1 MRTFESEKTIE
12 EIEEARNGLDEYDR
26 EVYDFKLFKECHDRL
41 DNLHRDMHSVGECSI
56 SDFGEAIA
64 DGKDALNVEYKAI
77 EKAYNELRDNLQPIM
92 KLTYKGYKAHSE
104 FCRVP
109 YSYHEE
115 FEEPDED
122 DIYHLLGLD

>member
-1 MRTFESEKTIE
+1 M
-12 EIEEARNGLDEYDR
+12 
-26 EVYDFKLFKECHDRL
+26 FKDCQASLE
-41 DNLHRDMHSVGECSI
+41 NLHRQKQEVYECGI

-64 DGKDALNVEYKAI
+64 DGKALDVEYKAL
-77 EKAYNELRDNLQPIM
+77 EKAYNELHDNLQPIM

-104 FCRVP
+104 FCRIP

>member
-1 MRTFESEKTIE
+1 MENLNLKNVENE
-12 EIEEARNGLDEYDR
+12 RNNIKDSYDL
-26 EVYDFKLFKECHDRL
+26 ELYDFKMFKNCQESL
-41 DNLHRDMHSVGECSI
+41 GNLHRQKQDVYECGI

-64 DGKDALNVEYKAI
+64 DGKALDVEYKAL

-104 FCRVP
+104 FCRIP

-115 FEEPDED
+115 FEEADED

>member
-1 MRTFESEKTIE
+1 MRTFE
-12 EIEEARNGLDEYDR
+12 EIEGARNGLDEYDR
-26 EVYDFKLFKECHDRL
+26 EVYDFKLFKECQNRL
-41 DNLHRDMHSVGECSI
+41 DNLHRQKQDVYECGI

-64 DGKDALNVEYKAI
+64 DSKALDVEYKAL
-77 EKAYNELRDNLQPIM
+77 EKAYNELHDNLQPIM

-104 FCRVP
+104 WLRQPFT
-109 YSYHEE
+109 YHEE